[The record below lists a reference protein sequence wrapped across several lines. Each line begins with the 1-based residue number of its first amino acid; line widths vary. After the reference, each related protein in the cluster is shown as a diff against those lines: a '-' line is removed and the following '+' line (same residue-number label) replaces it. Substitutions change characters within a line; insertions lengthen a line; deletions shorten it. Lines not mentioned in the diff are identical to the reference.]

1 MFDTRGVGRR
11 DAVLAEQVA
20 PTTMAREQRLDVI
33 DALEP
38 LLPMGLRRGSTV
50 SIDGIGSTSL
60 ALATAA
66 GPSLA
71 GSWIATVGFPSLGLV
86 AAAEYGVD
94 LSRFAMVA
102 SPHASSWATVIAALV
117 DAFEVVLVRASHRIG
132 ERDARRLT
140 ARTRERGA
148 VLMQVGGTTWPTRAE
163 TTLTV
168 TASDWEGLGVG
179 HGHLRARRVTVVGGG
194 RREAARPR
202 QVDLWL
208 PAEGGGVKPITAPT
222 LIAVP

>member
-1 MFDTRGVGRR
+1 M
-11 DAVLAEQVA
+11 A
-20 PTTMAREQRLDVI
+20 PTTLAREQRLEVV

-38 LLPMGLRRGSTV
+38 LLPMGLRRGSTLSV
-50 SIDGIGSTSL
+50 DGVGATSL

-71 GSWIATVGFPSLGLV
+71 GSWVATVGFPSLGLV

-102 SPHASSWATVIAALV
+102 APDASSWATVIAALV
-117 DAFEVVLVRASHRIG
+117 DAFEIVLVRARHHVG

-140 ARTRERGA
+140 ARARERGA
-148 VLMQVGGTTWPTRAE
+148 VLMQVGGTPWPTKAE

-168 TASDWEGLGVG
+168 GASDWEGLGVG
-179 HGHLRARRVTVVGGG
+179 HGHLHARRVRVLTGG
-194 RREAARPR
+194 RREASRPR

-208 PAEGGGVKPITAPT
+208 PAEGGGVKPVDAPK
-222 LIAVP
+222 LVAVS

>member
-1 MFDTRGVGRR
+1 M
-11 DAVLAEQVA
+11 A
-20 PTTMAREQRLDVI
+20 PTTLAREQRLDVI

-50 SIDGIGSTSL
+50 SVDGVGATSL

-71 GSWIATVGFPSLGLV
+71 GSWVATVGFPSLGLV
-86 AAAEYGVD
+86 AAVEYGVD

-102 SPHASSWATVIAALV
+102 APDASSWATVIAALV
-117 DAFEVVLVRASHRIG
+117 DAFEIVLVRASHHIG

-140 ARTRERGA
+140 ARARERGA
-148 VLMQVGGTTWPTRAE
+148 VLMQIGGNPWPTKAE
-163 TTLTV
+163 TALTV
-168 TASDWEGLGVG
+168 AASDWEGLGVG
-179 HGHLRARRVTVVGGG
+179 HGHLRARRVTVVAGG
-194 RREAARPR
+194 RREASRPR

-208 PAEGGGVKPITAPT
+208 PAEGGGVKPVDAPK
-222 LIAVP
+222 LVAVS